1 MGCVNS
7 KEIQNVK
14 TPEIKNIVV
23 NYDDISIEVI
33 DNSIINTCEVKI
45 KNEFCDICI
54 LYKNDKMKHC
64 VVCNEC
70 HNNNKSFF
78 CELCSVCV
86 NFSSELDIMRHR
98 KRHDVCIMLRE
109 RNKSI

>member
-1 MGCVNS
+1 MGCANS
-7 KEIQNVK
+7 KEIQSVH
-14 TPEIKNIVV
+14 TPTVKNIVV
-23 NYDDISIEVI
+23 RYDDIFIEVVH
-33 DNSIINTCEVKI
+33 NSIINTC
-45 KNEFCDICI
+45 KNEREFCDICI

-64 VVCNEC
+64 NVCNEC

-98 KRHDVCIMLRE
+98 KRHDIFKMMRE